1 MIKLFKLAH
10 CVEVSEIGTYPQ
22 VQIDWP
28 WDVDYRGE
36 RSYIQTPLR
45 GPVRHDIV
53 FPRFTLEKVAKTND
67 WVGDGGG
74 VGMYYWMISTKLYEI
89 VKTFKMDEHQYFP
102 APVHTPKGI
111 VDYHLIYF
119 PWPRGDDF
127 IDWEKSTFQRVTASG
142 ERTVLQ
148 FENSKARNLARD
160 AHEIQIESIVL
171 HPEKMIFD
179 TFRFR
184 SFHSG
189 FYVSERLK
197 NAMEAA
203 GMTGILYEVPEWRPG

>member
-1 MIKLFKLAH
+1 MIKFFKLAH
-10 CVEVSEIGTYPQ
+10 CVEISEIGMYPQ
-22 VQIDWP
+22 VKIDWP

-45 GPVRHDIV
+45 GPARQDIV
-53 FPRFTLEKVAKTND
+53 FPRFKLERAAKAND

-74 VGMYYWMISTKLYEI
+74 VGMYYWMISKRLYDL
-89 VKTFKMDEHQYFP
+89 VKTFNIDEYQYFP
-102 APVHTPKGI
+102 APVHTPKSI

-127 IDWEKSTFQRVTASG
+127 IDWEKSTFRRVTPNG
-142 ERTVLQ
+142 EGEIEQFNNTKERQLAKNKHELQTVQLVLNV
-148 FENSKARNLARD
+148 EKITMD
-160 AHEIQIESIVL
+160 A
-171 HPEKMIFD
+171 
-179 TFRFR
+179 FRFMG
-184 SFHSG
+184 FETG

-203 GMTGILYEVPEWRPG
+203 GMTGIVYEVPEWLPE